1 MGTSSNNN
9 LIYHLQTSFL
19 SPTVVH
25 RPQQQQQQQQQQ
37 QSLAPRLLLNN
48 LHNNT
53 SEYLTLDTVKMMYSA
68 LLIAATAAFA
78 SAQVTYDDATGKF
91 ICPADKPNG
100 AFCAGDSLG
109 TNIII
114 RCTNGVGQP
123 GNCNDNLAGYFP
135 FGVRSSQCW
144 QSSPTSGIAACAKNC
159 IVQGGSGTY
168 NGTFTLPNCTPIPE
182 SSSSASS
189 TSSSGYPT
197 YSPEPTT
204 TKTYVNP
211 HPTNGTTTIT
221 STGTVTT
228 TCVTDGTTTTST
240 STFTTTYCP
249 PTSSPSTLSTLK
261 STYVQPSG
269 TGSPSGHP
277 IPSGNGTVPTSPHG
291 SATATPVGP
300 SASSTSGPVLANG
313 AVLNTG
319 SSLAAL
325 GLIVAYF
332 L

>member
-1 MGTSSNNN
+1 
-9 LIYHLQTSFL
+9 
-19 SPTVVH
+19 
-25 RPQQQQQQQQQQ
+25 
-37 QSLAPRLLLNN
+37 
-48 LHNNT
+48 
-53 SEYLTLDTVKMMYSA
+53 MMYSA
-68 LLIAATAAFA
+68 LVLAATAAFA
-78 SAQVTYDDATGKF
+78 TAQVTYDDATGKF

-168 NGTFTLPNCTPIPE
+168 NGTFTLPNCTPIPQ

-189 TSSSGYPT
+189 STTSPGYPT

-204 TKTYVNP
+204 TKTYINPGTLTYTPEPTTTKTYVNP
-211 HPTNGTTTIT
+211 HTSLNGTTTIT

-240 STFTTTYCP
+240 RTFTTTYCP
-249 PTSSPSTLSTLK
+249 PTTSPSTLSTIK

-277 IPSGNGTVPTSPHG
+277 IPSGNGTVPTTVPHG

-313 AVLNTG
+313 AMINSG
-319 SSLAAL
+319 SAGAGLAAV
-325 GLIVAYF
+325 GLFIAYF

>member
-204 TKTYVNP
+204 TKTYINPGPSTYTPEPTTTKTYVNP
-211 HPTNGTTTIT
+211 HP
-221 STGTVTT
+221 
-228 TCVTDGTTTTST
+228 
-240 STFTTTYCP
+240 TYCP